1 MTRDTQRKTFEY
13 AMMIAGA
20 VATMFFSLGLARR
33 ELDGKED
40 ASAHELDLERLRARI
55 ELQAVRDSAERADTR
70 RIMTDI
76 SCQLNPTRDYC
87 SNRRPR

>member
-40 ASAHELDLERLRARI
+40 ASAHELDMTRLRGEIRT
-55 ELQAVRDSAERADTR
+55 QAVRDSAERADTR
-70 RIMTDI
+70 RILTDV
-76 SCQLNPTRDYC
+76 SCELNPKRDYC
-87 SNRRPR
+87 QRRDR